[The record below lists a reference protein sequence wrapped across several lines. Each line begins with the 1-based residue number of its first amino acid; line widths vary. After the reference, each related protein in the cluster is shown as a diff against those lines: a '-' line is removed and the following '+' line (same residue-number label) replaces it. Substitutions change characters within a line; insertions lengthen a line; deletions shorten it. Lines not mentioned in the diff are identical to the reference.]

1 MTGKP
6 SIPPSPASDPAP
18 PSPSGSASGKSVNV
32 AAAIPEDKSQLRKR
46 MLAARRAIDPRDKAS
61 WDDAI
66 GARLLA
72 LLENIDLI
80 ERERR
85 DWGVYWPLKGEPDLM
100 AAYPLLAERG
110 VRLYLPVVV
119 ERDAPLAF
127 AAWTPGEGM
136 HKDSMGIA
144 VPESLRLGERPDL
157 LLIPCLGWNKD
168 KYRLGY
174 GGGFYDRT
182 LAQPQPPRTVGVGY
196 ACGEAAFASEA
207 HDVAL
212 DMMITERNSW

>member
-6 SIPPSPASDPAP
+6 RIPPSATHPEPASTATDTFHHGPKVIAPA
-18 PSPSGSASGKSVNV
+18 S
-32 AAAIPEDKSQLRKR
+32 EDKSQLRKR
-46 MLAARRAIDPRDKAS
+46 MLAARRALDPRDKAS

-66 GARLLA
+66 GARLLT
-72 LLENIDLI
+72 L
-80 ERERR
+80 REQVAQR

-100 AAYPLLAERG
+100 AAYRLLAERG
-110 VRLYLPVVV
+110 VRLYLPVVI

-127 AAWTPGEGM
+127 SAWTPGEGM

-144 VPESLRLGERPDL
+144 VPERLRLGDKPDL
-157 LLIPCLGWNKD
+157 LLIPCLGWNQD

-182 LAQPQPPRTVGVGY
+182 LAQPAPPLTVGVGY
-196 ACGEAAFASEA
+196 ACGETAFACEA

-212 DMMITERNSW
+212 DTMITERNSW

>member
-6 SIPPSPASDPAP
+6 SIPPSPAAQAEQDSAP
-18 PSPSGSASGKSVNV
+18 DGALGNILNV
-32 AAAIPEDKSQLRKR
+32 ASPPPEDKGQLRKR
-46 MLAARRAIDPRDKAS
+46 MLAQRRAIDPRDKTS

-72 LLENIDLI
+72 LLERLPQ
-80 ERERR
+80 R

-100 AAYPLLAERG
+100 TAYPLLAARG

-144 VPESLRLGERPDL
+144 VPESLRLGYKPNL
-157 LLIPCLGWNKD
+157 LLIPCLGWNKE

-182 LAQPQPPRTVGVGY
+182 LAQPEPPLTVGVAY
-196 ACGEAAFASEA
+196 ACMQTSFASEA

-212 DMMITERNSW
+212 DLMITERNSW

>member
-1 MTGKP
+1 
-6 SIPPSPASDPAP
+6 
-18 PSPSGSASGKSVNV
+18 
-32 AAAIPEDKSQLRKR
+32 

-72 LLENIDLI
+72 LLD
-80 ERERR
+80 RTERR

-182 LAQPQPPRTVGVGY
+182 LAQPQPPLTVGVGY